1 MSAQSGDFLI
11 PQLREL
17 ESELDEERKARVNA
31 VTLKKKIETDMK
43 DLEEQLE
50 AANRVKEDG
59 LRQLKKYQQQVKD
72 IQRDLDEARQARDEI
87 SEQAK
92 ENERKA
98 KQLEADYVQMQEVSE
113 QFKGSESPGLYWGYL
128 TIIPS
133 ASWAIDPEAVR
144 ARGIIMLVKPN

>member
-1 MSAQSGDFLI
+1 M
-11 PQLREL
+11 
-17 ESELDEERKARVNA
+17 NA

-43 DLEEQLE
+43 DLEEQFE

-92 ENERKA
+92 DNERKA
-98 KQLEADYVQMQEVSE
+98 KQLEADYVQMQEVSKW
-113 QFKGSESPGLYWGYL
+113 FKGSESLGL
-128 TIIPS
+128 
-133 ASWAIDPEAVR
+133 R
-144 ARGIIMLVKPN
+144 